1 MRLSMRLKL
10 VDIIN
15 TKLHNF
21 KYLNFTIA
29 FYIIFFYTCY
39 SLFVYLLNKNYIML
53 LLYFV
58 FFILLY
64 SYYKNFTYF
73 IGFVFL
79 IIFKIFNIDNIIN
92 NNRVI
97 EGNDFSSV
105 LAGIEDESQKK
116 GDKMEADAKKSK
128 PAPNPC
134 KNYIIDKVQQAGFK
148 ISNKAFDSKAKKGST
163 ASDIDDI
170 LRGHNDLVAPTIY
183 RL

>member
-1 MRLSMRLKL
+1 MRLN
-10 VDIIN
+10 IIN
-15 TKLHNF
+15 IINNKLHKL
-21 KYLNFTIA
+21 KYINYTII

-39 SLFVYLLNKNYIML
+39 SLFIYLLNKNYIML

-58 FFILLY
+58 FFIVLY

-73 IGFVFL
+73 IGFIFL
-79 IIFKIFNIDNIIN
+79 IIFKIFNIDNIIKN
-92 NNRVI
+92 SRLI

-116 GDKMEADAKKSK
+116 GDKMEEDSKKDK
-128 PAPNPC
+128 PPPNPC
-134 KNYIIDKVQQAGFK
+134 KSYIIDKVQKAGFK
-148 ISNKAFDSKAKKGST
+148 ISNSSFNSQNKKAST

-170 LRGHNDLVAPTIY
+170 VRGHHDLVPPKIY

>member
-1 MRLSMRLKL
+1 MRLDI

-15 TKLHNF
+15 NNLHKL

-39 SLFVYLLNKNYIML
+39 SLFIYLLNKNYIML

-79 IIFKIFNIDNIIN
+79 IIFKIFNFDTMVN
-92 NNRVI
+92 NKLI
-97 EGNDFSSV
+97 EGNSFSS
-105 LAGIEDESQKK
+105 LMSSLEKETNAK
-116 GDKMEADAKKSK
+116 GDNMKSTAENNK
-128 PAPNPC
+128 GQQPNNPC
-134 KNYIIDKVQQAGFK
+134 KSYIINKLQESGLN
-148 ISNKAFDSKAKKGST
+148 ISNNTYNSDNAKVSTKVKMDSIMDGYNT
-163 ASDIDDI
+163 
-170 LRGHNDLVAPTIY
+170 LVAPKIY

>member
-1 MRLSMRLKL
+1 MRLDI

-15 TKLHNF
+15 NNLHKLKN
-21 KYLNFTIA
+21 LNFTIA

-39 SLFVYLLNKNYIML
+39 SLFKYLVDKNYIML

-79 IIFKIFNIDNIIN
+79 IIFKIFNIDTMVN
-92 NNRVI
+92 NKLI
-97 EGNDFSSV
+97 EGNDFSSMM
-105 LAGIEDESQKK
+105 GSIEEESNAK
-116 GDKMEADAKKSK
+116 GDNLKEGAEKNKGK
-128 PAPNPC
+128 QPNNPC
-134 KNYIIDKVQQAGFK
+134 KSYIIDKLQEAGIK
-148 ISNKAFDSKAKKGST
+148 ISNKTYNFDDAKVSAKSKMDSML
-163 ASDIDDI
+163 D
-170 LRGHNDLVAPTIY
+170 GHDTLVAPIFH